1 MELFQFALV
10 TILVTAS
17 LAMMLYLF
25 YIFLRKVDSN
35 DKEDEP
41 ILNNLPYDPPTVQS
55 A

>member
-10 TILVTAS
+10 TILITAS

-35 DKEDEP
+35 DKENEP
-41 ILNNLPYDPPTVQS
+41 ILNNLMKYKPPTIQ
-55 A
+55 